1 MLPRH
6 MFSKKWERG
15 ILPTFLTLGF
25 KGKQTQSGELLYGL
39 LLLECGT
46 SIVRIREG
54 RGTWNLCRQFLIPS
68 KKRKKNNLYL
78 IQ

>member
-1 MLPRH
+1 

-15 ILPTFLTLGF
+15 ILRTFLTLGF

-39 LLLECGT
+39 LLPECGT

-54 RGTWNLCRQFLIPS
+54 RGT
-68 KKRKKNNLYL
+68 
-78 IQ
+78 

>member
-15 ILPTFLTLGF
+15 ILRPFLTLGF

-39 LLLECGT
+39 LLPECGT
-46 SIVRIREG
+46 STVRIREG
-54 RGTWNLCRQFLIPS
+54 RNLKPMS
-68 KKRKKNNLYL
+68 SVSYTVEKKKEK
-78 IQ
+78 